1 MQDLGVLMKTFKL
14 LAATLFGLAAVS
26 VTAYATNLAQGE
38 QSSPQSGQAKN
49 IIGARTTL
57 GHNLPGKYAAAMSG
71 GTSSEF
77 LNSKL
82 YLSISGSIFETL
94 AKGECA
100 PGRIAKIT
108 QRLTDA
114 DGQPIPGSGS
124 MIIIRG
130 AYGPKLYLM
139 SYQELPE
146 VIASRVNDPVAV
158 CLISVPRHCP
168 PGDTRGRFFSV
179 MNLRTHDTW
188 SMPNSE
194 HSCGGA

>member
-1 MQDLGVLMKTFKL
+1 MKIFQL
-14 LAATLFGLAAVS
+14 LATTLFGLAVVS

-38 QSSPQSGQAKN
+38 QSNQQSGQAEN
-49 IIGARTTL
+49 ILGARTTV
-57 GHNLPGKYAAAMSG
+57 GHNLSGKYAAAMAG
-71 GTSSEF
+71 GTLWEFSSS
-77 LNSKL
+77 NR
-82 YLSISGSIFETL
+82 YLSISGSSFETL
-94 AKGECA
+94 VMGECA
-100 PGRIAKIT
+100 PGRIAQIT

-114 DGQPIPGSGS
+114 KGQPIPGSGS

-139 SYQELPE
+139 SYQELPD

-168 PGDTRGRFFSV
+168 PEDTRGRIFRV
-179 MNLRTHDTW
+179 MNLRTHETW

-194 HSCGGA
+194 HSCGGS